1 MNIFSY
7 PFMQRALLAA
17 LLSGLVAPAIGMYI
31 VQRRLSLLGDGLGHV
46 AIMGVG
52 LALLTGTAPLPM
64 AVVTCVAGS
73 VAVELLRQSGKT
85 SGDLGLAVLF
95 YGGIASGVMMAG
107 IAGQGPA
114 GLSAYLFG
122 ALTSVSESDLRVI
135 AKPAAAVPVLSLG
148 LPPRLFAVRTNKDFA
163 PVPGIRVKL
172 LNLPVVVISSVTVTL
187 LMRPVGLLL
196 ISALMVIPVTA
207 SQQLST
213 GFHATLPGAMASVSS
228 RRSGHVRFPATGTPP
243 RFHHRHGGH
252 CTAGDR
258 DPHENLSCSEPRFI
272 PFASAHGKKKRILAE
287 KATVTGPPFG

>member
-1 MNIFSY
+1 MIIVLIESRI
-7 PFMQRALLAA
+7 PA
-17 LLSGLVAPAIGMYI
+17 VAT
-31 VQRRLSLLGDGLGHV
+31 V
-46 AIMGVG
+46 AT
-52 LALLTGTAPLPM
+52 LALSVCSSGAPI
-64 AVVTCVAGS
+64 
-73 VAVELLRQSGKT
+73 AVELLRRAGRT
-85 SGDLGLAVLF
+85 SGNLGLAVLF
-95 YGGIASGVMMAG
+95 HGGIASGVMTAG
-107 IAGQGPA
+107 ITGQGPA
-114 GLSAYLFG
+114 GLSAHLSG

-228 RRSGHVRFPATGTPP
+228 RCSGHVRFPATGTPP

-287 KATVTGPPFG
+287 KATVTGPPSGSVVPIQHGDHLDRVVGNRRHALHGDHYDEH